1 VPATFDGAFNF
12 REGLAAVEVGKLFG
26 FIDKTGKAVIAPRFD
41 AVGGI
46 PSGFSEGIAAVR
58 IGQKWGYIDR
68 AGKIVI
74 NPQFGGDALDD
85 ELNDWSFHHGIASVL
100 IAGKNG
106 YVDRTGRLM
115 AIAGQ

>member
-1 VPATFDGAFNF
+1 
-12 REGLAAVEVGKLFG
+12 LAAVEVGKLFG
-26 FIDKTGKAVIAPRFD
+26 FIDKTGKVVIAPRFD

-106 YVDRTGRLM
+106 YVDRTGRLI